1 MTRPSSPPIVGRD
14 RELDLL
20 ADLRT
25 SAARGE
31 GSVLLLSGD
40 GGVGK
45 TRLVRELA
53 RLSKESGWQVMYG
66 RAYALETAIA
76 YAPFSD
82 ATEPVLSAMDGNL
95 LLRLTRGD
103 RSVLAALAPSL
114 SSTPAGGSAAHADI
128 RLGNGNAAEQHA
140 RLHAGIMQLFAR
152 LAERAPVLLIL
163 ENLQWADS
171 ASIELFH
178 FLARQLSPHR
188 ILLVGTWNE
197 TERELTDHLRTMVR
211 SLRSL
216 GVARDIRLEPLSPAA
231 LGLLISQR
239 FDVEL
244 ADITSFVH
252 ELHEA
257 TRGNPFFVEQILE
270 ELVASGQLRK
280 SGQVWIGWHLEQVVL
295 PRSVRDVLQARI
307 ERLSPAARR
316 VAELVAVSGNA
327 TSHLA
332 LHRAFDER
340 ERASLDPDAKA
351 ITANAIAANV
361 ATADTESGGDAR
373 ERLLLSALDEL
384 RSHSILVERLEHGV
398 IAYDL
403 AHPLLRLALIDDVGL
418 ARERGMHARIALALE
433 AVHGDR
439 AERFAEQ
446 IAAHWRLADPATET
460 HIAVRWL
467 LLAGRLAKARFAQRE
482 AAIALQA
489 ALDRADAY
497 PALVDDAV
505 VTQLLDELSRL
516 YRRLGEYHLVIGMC
530 ERARDLADQRGDHIG
545 VAVAERRLGLANE
558 GLGRRTEAVHHFD
571 NGIARAELAGDMML
585 VTRLRLAK
593 GDSLQA
599 LGLNDVARKEIAMA
613 LDLAD
618 QRGDAAL
625 LARAHRMLLKLH
637 TWSGPVH
644 RAWVHARAG
653 VELATQSGERNLA
666 WSAHWSAAVLAGLTS
681 NIAAL
686 QQHLAQATRLADE
699 LHSPLLQLRTAEISI
714 EYHAGTGEWDRA
726 LVEGER
732 AIAAARAIDQT
743 TLLARLL
750 YWVGGVYLQRGDIA
764 EAQRLIDE
772 SWTVCGADSADIE
785 RPLEIHGIL
794 PAYAARVMWLGAIG
808 EHARAL
814 ELGRNAIALAER
826 TGYVAWS
833 VYRLMPAA
841 AESALALDDREAL
854 AEIRT
859 RLAHASATLSHSI
872 GLAWVDIIDGELAR
886 RTGNS
891 DAAIAAFH
899 KAVSVLEGVPVPFDA
914 AKARVRLARALQESG
929 DIAESTREARAA
941 LQMFESL
948 GARPAMEEARALLRA
963 LGARLPTKRTAPGFD
978 GLTGREL
985 EIVRLVAKRQ
995 SNKEIGAQLDI
1006 SSRTVGTRLANVFDK
1021 VGIRDRTALG
1031 DLAREQGL
1039 HRE

>member
-1 MTRPSSPPIVGRD
+1 MMTRQSVPPIVGRD

-25 SAARGE
+25 SAARSE

-82 ATEPVLSAMDGNL
+82 ATEPALSAMDGNL

-103 RSVLAALAPSL
+103 RSVLTALAPSL
-114 SSTPAGGSAAHADI
+114 ATTGGSATQADV

-178 FLARQLSPHR
+178 HLARQLSPHR

-231 LGLLISQR
+231 LGLLIAQR
-239 FDVEL
+239 FNVEL

-252 ELHEA
+252 ELHET

-340 ERASLDPDAKA
+340 ERAGLDPAPD
-351 ITANAIAANV
+351 
-361 ATADTESGGDAR
+361 ADTSGTDGSGDAR

-384 RSHSILVERLEHGV
+384 RSHSILVERLDHGV

-403 AHPLLRLALIDDVGL
+403 AHPLLRLALIDDVGM

-460 HIAVRWL
+460 RTAVRWL

-516 YRRLGEYHLVIGMC
+516 YRRLGEYHHVIAMC
-530 ERARDLADQRGDHIG
+530 ERARALADQRGDHIG

-571 NGIARAELAGDMML
+571 NGIARAELAGDTML

-686 QQHLAQATRLADE
+686 QQHLAHATRLADE

-914 AKARVRLARALQESG
+914 AKARVRLARALQEAG

-948 GARPAMEEARALLRA
+948 GARPAMEDARALLRA

-1006 SSRTVGTRLANVFDK
+1006 SSRTVGTHLANVFDK

>member
-82 ATEPVLSAMDGNL
+82 ATEPALSAMDGNV

-103 RSVLAALAPSL
+103 RSVLTALAPSL
-114 SSTPAGGSAAHADI
+114 ASTPTGGSAAQADV

-178 FLARQLSPHR
+178 YLARQLSPHR

-216 GVARDIRLEPLSPAA
+216 GVARDLRLEPLSPAA

-252 ELHEA
+252 ELHET

-316 VAELVAVSGNA
+316 VAELVAVSGHA

-340 ERASLDPDAKA
+340 ERAGLDPAP
-351 ITANAIAANV
+351 N
-361 ATADTESGGDAR
+361 ADTGGTDGNDAR

-384 RSHSILVERLEHGV
+384 RTHGILVERLEHGA

-403 AHPLLRLALIDDVGL
+403 AHPLLRQALIDDVGM

-497 PALVDDAV
+497 PALVDGAV

-516 YRRLGEYHLVIGMC
+516 YRRLGEYHLVIAMC

-599 LGLNDVARKEIAMA
+599 LGLNDVARREIAMA

-653 VELATQSGERNLA
+653 VELANQSGERNLA

-686 QQHLAQATRLADE
+686 QQHLAHATRLADE

-808 EHARAL
+808 EHTRAL

-854 AEIRT
+854 AEIRM

-948 GARPAMEEARALLRA
+948 GARPAMEDARSLLRA
-963 LGARLPTKRTAPGFD
+963 LGARLPAKRTAPGFD

-1006 SSRTVGTRLANVFDK
+1006 SSRTVGTHLANVFDK